1 MSGSSGVIDEFS
13 AATDGFSAVT
23 DGIRAYGVAAATMA
37 SGVRG
42 AAIGAA
48 AMGPGP
54 LTPVFGLIGG
64 DFLAAFA
71 TAHGS
76 HTAALHALAD
86 TLDGMGAAA
95 HATAAEYDGTDHGVA
110 AAIDAAGGVS
120 A

>member
-23 DGIRAYGVAAATMA
+23 DGIRAYGVAAATM
-37 SGVRG
+37 
-42 AAIGAA
+42 
-48 AMGPGP
+48 GPGP
-54 LTPVFGLIGG
+54 LAPVFGLIGG

-71 TAHGS
+71 AAHGS
-76 HTAALHALAD
+76 HTTALHALAD

-95 HATAAEYDGTDHGVA
+95 HATAAEYDGTDHRVA